1 MEISTESDKS
11 IYRLLDEWFGAQ
23 GFEVTASGK
32 LISSRRWTGAL
43 HGRTVTVS
51 CGPRAKTKYYGEDV
65 SRRHYDGHELTIEIP
80 TTRFTRITAVPGN
93 APSFGGIERFLLKR
107 MQMQHFDPADEVY
120 DHLKIHV
127 HDPAW
132 AAGYLVQPAVKAQIS
147 QVIPVDE
154 QSISFNLQPE
164 MLYFRMRRNLN
175 ALTPNRM
182 EKRLRAL
189 CQLADLADAMP
200 APVKPARRTRFE
212 IMLAENPVKAV
223 LLLIGGLMGLCVLV
237 VVTLIAV
244 VLLGLQDLWIYGV
257 LIAVTIWLIKRKKN
271 G

>member
-11 IYRLLDEWFGAQ
+11 IYRLLDEWFSAQ

-32 LISSRRWTGAL
+32 LISSRRWTGEL
-43 HGRTVTVS
+43 HGRKVSVS
-51 CGPRAKTKYYGEDV
+51 CAPRAKTKYYSEDV

-80 TTRFTRITAVPGN
+80 TTRFTRITMVPGN
-93 APSFGGIERFLLKR
+93 APSFGGVERFLLKR
-107 MQMQHFDPADEVY
+107 MGLQHFDPADEVY

-132 AAGYLVQPAVKAQIS
+132 SAGYLVQPVVKTHIS
-147 QVIPVDE
+147 EVIPVGE

-164 MLYFRMRRNLN
+164 VLYFRMRRNLN

-182 EKRLRAL
+182 EKRLSAL
-189 CQLADLADAMP
+189 CALANLADAMP

-212 IMLAENPVKAV
+212 KLLAEKPVKAV
-223 LLLIGGLMGLCVLV
+223 LLLIGGLMGVCVLLV
-237 VVTLIAV
+237 FTLIAV

-257 LIAVTIWLIKRKKN
+257 LIATAVWLIKRKIN